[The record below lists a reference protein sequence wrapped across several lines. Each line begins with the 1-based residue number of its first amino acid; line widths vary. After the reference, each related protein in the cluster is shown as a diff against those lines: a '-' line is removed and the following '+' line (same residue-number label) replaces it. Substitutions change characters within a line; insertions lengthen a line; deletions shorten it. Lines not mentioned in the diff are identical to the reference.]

1 MSAKGVEDAGTASSL
16 GSEAVPADAREM
28 TYGQR
33 VAIERVLGEVS
44 RERLRQHARWGEQN
58 LPDGTRNA
66 RANRTRRG
74 AAKRACDKAAASG
87 KLTWLDVAEEEHAE
101 IRCEEDVD
109 RLRAEII
116 QKAAVLVQWVEAI
129 DRRRGK

>member
-1 MSAKGVEDAGTASSL
+1 MSERMNQAHVSAMSHVLDE
-16 GSEAVPADAREM
+16 VRE
-28 TYGQR
+28 
-33 VAIERVLGEVS
+33 ERM
-44 RERLRQHARWGEQN
+44 RQHERWGEQN

-74 AAKRACDKAAASG
+74 AARRACDKAAASG